1 MNSASFFAGLKT
13 LWRVMALTW
22 AAMLLTAL
30 VSSAATAQSTV
41 PVVME
46 GEALIGTAQASD
58 GQFARQEM
66 AGFGADWSGNAQLF
80 WGARQPGAQLRLNLN
95 LPAAGLY
102 EVRVFL
108 TVAPDFGIAEIM
120 LAGQGLVSFDGY
132 NDRVALRE
140 ATLGK
145 LQLAAGPQELHLRV
159 TGKSGQSTG
168 YFMGIDRVE
177 LQAAGATVS
186 PALARALTLRKS
198 LDSTSVTPP
207 SSPGIPQ
214 STIPPP
220 PPAAPPPP
228 PPAEPPIP
236 PEPPSSPGIPQ
247 STIPP
252 PPPAA
257 PPPPPPAAPQSV
269 EPWTTQDVID
279 SHIDVSAQYGLMRML
294 AGEPE
299 ERIVGS
305 NILSAVKDKTLGG
318 IYQEDQQVPALR
330 AQASGY
336 GWWQILPKSAA
347 GVKVD
352 STCMTDPASKAPI
365 IVMRKKAE
373 TNPIAYDQALQD
385 AWYDCGLPPAPVR
398 PYAKTLPDKQPAAKA
413 TRCAAPGAETQ
424 LVVGLTHTASKAAEG
439 SAIAG
444 AQVVIEGQST
454 TIAQATDANGFA
466 YFDLPAG
473 GLYLVTVQR
482 VPGASGPMA
491 SNRTVDVLPQ
501 CTTWTN
507 FVFAEASSA
516 DPCEKVQQQW
526 EDCVSPEV
534 KKGNNDCNATFI
546 KSDSACDHEPECE
559 KWVKTH
565 YDECMQVLK
574 DEVASCRAK
583 LPKQTICT
591 SGG

>member
-220 PPAAPPPP
+220 RRLRLHRHLQQNRRYRRSRRHR
-228 PPAEPPIP
+228 
-236 PEPPSSPGIPQ
+236 PEYRSRLSHHHRRLRLLRHHRQLHKASSPGRRRTSSI
-247 STIPP
+247 
-252 PPPAA
+252 
-257 PPPPPPAAPQSV
+257 
-269 EPWTTQDVID
+269 
-279 SHIDVSAQYGLMRML
+279 
-294 AGEPE
+294 
-299 ERIVGS
+299 RI
-305 NILSAVKDKTLGG
+305 
-318 IYQEDQQVPALR
+318 
-330 AQASGY
+330 
-336 GWWQILPKSAA
+336 
-347 GVKVD
+347 
-352 STCMTDPASKAPI
+352 STC
-365 IVMRKKAE
+365 
-373 TNPIAYDQALQD
+373 
-385 AWYDCGLPPAPVR
+385 R
-398 PYAKTLPDKQPAAKA
+398 P
-413 TRCAAPGAETQ
+413 
-424 LVVGLTHTASKAAEG
+424 
-439 SAIAG
+439 
-444 AQVVIEGQST
+444 ST
-454 TIAQATDANGFA
+454 G
-466 YFDLPAG
+466 
-473 GLYLVTVQR
+473 
-482 VPGASGPMA
+482 
-491 SNRTVDVLPQ
+491 
-501 CTTWTN
+501 
-507 FVFAEASSA
+507 
-516 DPCEKVQQQW
+516 
-526 EDCVSPEV
+526 
-534 KKGNNDCNATFI
+534 
-546 KSDSACDHEPECE
+546 
-559 KWVKTH
+559 
-565 YDECMQVLK
+565 
-574 DEVASCRAK
+574 
-583 LPKQTICT
+583 
-591 SGG
+591 